1 MGHVVFTA
9 WLLFKKLACVPNMLF
24 VIGIDFIA
32 IIILENRNMEQT
44 ITNPEIPQI
53 PKKPDPM
60 PVIPEKPVI
69 PREPVITPPKEP
81 VPVPETPVEIPK
93 KD

>member
-1 MGHVVFTA
+1 MAFILKTA
-9 WLLFKKLACVPNMLF
+9 SVPSILF
-24 VIGIDFIA
+24 VIGIDFIT

-44 ITNPEIPQI
+44 IVNPEVPGIPE
-53 PKKPDPM
+53 KPDPM
-60 PVIPEKPVI
+60 PVIPEKPVT
-69 PREPVITPPKEP
+69 PGEPVIAPPKEP